1 MTGTV
6 VIGLGN
12 PILGDDAVGLH
23 VARALEANLAGIK
36 GVVIK
41 ELHAGGMRVMDA
53 LAGFERA
60 VIVDAMCT
68 GALAPGSV
76 RRLEVGQLGQARN
89 LASTHDT
96 NLPTALELGRMLGL
110 RMPSTVSIYG
120 IEALEVETFG
130 ETLSEDVRR
139 SVPEAVRLIARELR
153 ADTSPNLWNGALRL

>member
-1 MTGTV
+1 MSGTV

-12 PILGDDAVGLH
+12 PILGDDAVGLC
-23 VARALEANLAGIK
+23 VARALAAELAGVP
-36 GVVIK
+36 GVVVK

-68 GALAPGSV
+68 GARRPGSV
-76 RRLEVGQLGQARN
+76 RRLEIEQLGQARN

-110 RMPSTVSIYG
+110 RMPADVTVFG

-130 ETLSEDVRR
+130 EALSEDVQR

-153 ADTSPNLWNGALRL
+153 P

>member
-1 MTGTV
+1 MTGSV

-23 VARALEANLAGIK
+23 VARALAAELAGVA

-41 ELHAGGMRVMDA
+41 ELHAGGMRVIDA
-53 LAGFERA
+53 IAGFERA

-68 GALAPGSV
+68 GALRPGSV
-76 RRLEVGQLGQARN
+76 RRLDVGQLGQARN

-110 RMPSTVSIYG
+110 PMPVTVTVIG

-130 ETLSEDVRR
+130 EALSADVRR

-153 ADTSPNLWNGALRL
+153 T